1 MHYTFPKYETMYF
14 SWGLFDWN
22 LSVYPFGD
30 CAETDNFSLVYLIRQ
45 TSFDHLCR
53 VRYRITLGT
62 GDRKV
67 ESSAIEQIIDISGT
81 GTPYESGYSIYQ
93 FANRSGKLH
102 IKIELL
108 AVTAI
113 SEVELQ
119 PFTRGKNKAH
129 LYDRDKQA
137 WMLEADVS
145 LEHLRTRIYYA
156 DVYNVP
162 RKFMRFVS
170 WGMNVVPTKGH
181 TKRRTQALGTPFCNY
196 YVQTDT
202 DEGFD
207 MVTDIPVEEVSTFYN
222 FITFFPESSK
232 FTLSEIA
239 GNFTSTS
246 M

>member
-1 MHYTFPKYETMYF
+1 MLQLPREGKESESVHYSYPRYETLYF

-30 CAETDNFSLVYLIRQ
+30 CPETDSFSLVYLTRQ

-53 VRYRITLGT
+53 VRYRIRLGK
-62 GDRKV
+62 GERSI
-67 ESSAIEQIIDISGT
+67 ESEVIEQILDMSGT
-81 GTPYESGYSIYQ
+81 GTPYESGYSIYSFTTSKGMLPIQ
-93 FANRSGKLH
+93 
-102 IKIELL
+102 IELL
-108 AVTAI
+108 HVTAI
-113 SEVELQ
+113 SEVEVQ

-145 LEHLRTRIYYA
+145 LECLRTRIYYV

-162 RKFMRFVS
+162 RKFMRFMS
-170 WGMNVVPTKGH
+170 WSMSVIPSRGH
-181 TKRRTQALGTPFCNY
+181 TKRRLQAISAPFCNY

-207 MVTDIPVEEVSTFYN
+207 MVTEIPVEEVST
-222 FITFFPESSK
+222 
-232 FTLSEIA
+232 L
-239 GNFTSTS
+239 
-246 M
+246 